1 MAGEPDVRRRVRPL
15 SVSGREVSE
24 SSSHYKLLQ
33 QTRDEARWTW
43 RIASAS
49 FLVALLSLGAFLSCS
64 RTEEPAL
71 TQFPSDMEEV
81 TPGWAWTTVP
91 AIVRQ
96 ERSLQSKKVGIV
108 KAASR
113 VLVKEVRGI
122 RARITEPM
130 AGWISCVSGNVQV
143 VTRHETDEHI
153 KKVKREVMAH
163 QKTQRDLL
171 TALENVKRKGGIH
184 PKLFGKVRP
193 QNESAEF
200 DGTFVK
206 GHHSATGQQ
215 AGGQ

>member
-1 MAGEPDVRRRVRPL
+1 MIFWAVTDLRQPCTLVFPG
-15 SVSGREVSE
+15 
-24 SSSHYKLLQ
+24 LLG
-33 QTRDEARWTW
+33 
-43 RIASAS
+43 
-49 FLVALLSLGAFLSCS
+49 SL
-64 RTEEPAL
+64 R
-71 TQFPSDMEEV
+71 
-81 TPGWAWTTVP
+81 
-91 AIVRQ
+91 
-96 ERSLQSKKVGIV
+96 QSKKVGIV

-200 DGTFVK
+200 DGALSKASV
-206 GHHSATGQQ
+206 
-215 AGGQ
+215 